1 MSLRLTPEQFNA
13 HQAKQARTQFGP
25 SFPRRSAQVAA
36 ELANLAHAPAPEPAP
51 TVKNPT
57 VTRKR
62 SISDARAK
70 VIMLDLCRAAGLPVP
85 VGEYRFHPGRRWQFD
100 YAWPDYKLA
109 LELEGGIW
117 TQGAHAHPLN
127 IERDIEKYTEAA
139 ILGWRILRVQPAD
152 IVTRG
157 LDIVMRAFAAMR

>member
-1 MSLRLTPEQFNA
+1 MSLRLTLEQFNA
-13 HQAKQARTQFGP
+13 HQAKRQGGQFGP
-25 SFPRRSAQVAA
+25 SFPQRSAQVEA
-36 ELANLAHAPAPEPAP
+36 ELAALQRALAPSV
-51 TVKNPT
+51 VKPT

-62 SISDARAK
+62 TISDARAK
-70 VIMLDLCRAAGLPVP
+70 VVMLDLCRAAGLPVP